1 MWVMMDVPQSEAHR
15 LALGLEVIFRPDD
28 ARDEIATGS
37 IGWISTAVDE
47 VTRTLK
53 VRARVPNTDASLRAN
68 SFDREAIRVVYTWKT
83 RANAAFDGGSAG
95 VPEELYSPEFG
106 RAINQVLESRSDS
119 EGVEAIR
126 TLCTFP
132 FVRVRVAS
140 AFAYWLRPNDFQL
153 IDRRST
159 EALDLG
165 FMDADYTPENY
176 VRFCELSRDLGRA
189 HALTLRQIDRAL
201 FAYHKL
207 IEAGYF
213 LES

>member
-1 MWVMMDVPQSEAHR
+1 MKWLPRWPFRLRSDAIAH
-15 LALGLEVIFRPDD
+15 ED
-28 ARDEIATGS
+28 AYCAGS
-37 IGWISTAVDE
+37 Y
-47 VTRTLK
+47 K
-53 VRARVPNTDASLRAN
+53 PPRARPVRLVERQDWLLEEWLENGGADRLRAN